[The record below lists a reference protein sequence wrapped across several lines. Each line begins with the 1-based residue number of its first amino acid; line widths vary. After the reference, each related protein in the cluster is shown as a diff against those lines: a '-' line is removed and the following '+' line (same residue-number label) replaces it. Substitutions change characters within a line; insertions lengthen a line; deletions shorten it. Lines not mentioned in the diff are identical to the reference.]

1 MLKFLFPP
9 NGRLLQTCIFS
20 GIISFLNLFFQY
32 YVAFYPNT
40 AAGNIQK
47 YINDSYLARGQKI
60 SANYLLWFWNSI
72 LNLPF
77 IGFLL
82 SNLLAPYLC
91 ERAGRRG
98 WGFFYFEWIY
108 LSAFHSTQ
116 YSNSLDRIL
125 NRTIL
130 ECIQSDAPTF
140 PPSDTMLCYFY

>member
-20 GIISFLNLFFQY
+20 CIISFLNLFFQY
-32 YVAFYPNT
+32 YVAYYPNT

-60 SANYLLWFWNSI
+60 SENYLLWFWNSI

-77 IGFLL
+77 LGLL
-82 SNLLAPYLC
+82 LGNVLAPYLC

-98 WGFFYFEWIY
+98 GRFF
-108 LSAFHSTQ
+108 
-116 YSNSLDRIL
+116 
-125 NRTIL
+125 
-130 ECIQSDAPTF
+130 
-140 PPSDTMLCYFY
+140 